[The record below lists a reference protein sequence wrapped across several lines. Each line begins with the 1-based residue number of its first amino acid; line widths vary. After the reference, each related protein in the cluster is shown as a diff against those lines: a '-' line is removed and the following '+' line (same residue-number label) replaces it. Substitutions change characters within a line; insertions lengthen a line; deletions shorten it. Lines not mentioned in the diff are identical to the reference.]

1 MHNYPPL
8 LRETADPPKKLHV
21 LGQPLN
27 PKDRYFAIVGTRRPS
42 LYGKQMAEEFA
53 YILAR
58 KEFVIVSG
66 LAYGIDSIAHE
77 AALEAG
83 GKTVAVLGGGFNA
96 STFSSL
102 GSRRA
107 LAEKIK
113 SHGTLVTEFDSN
125 VVPTKNTFPQRNR
138 IIAGMSLA
146 TLVIEAPVHSGAL
159 ITGRF
164 ALEYNRDVFALPGNI
179 TQETS
184 RGGNQ
189 LIRDCKA
196 FPVTCLEDIFEYL
209 GMGAA
214 VKASNN
220 GTAAAHILSPDEKT
234 IYELLK
240 NSPLHVDDISA
251 NTKLPTSRVNAILS
265 LLELKGLITINNSHA
280 FTTR

>member
-1 MHNYPPL
+1 MQNYPPL
-8 LRETADPPKKLHV
+8 LHETADPPKKLRI

-42 LYGKQMAEEFA
+42 SYGKQMAEEFSFA
-53 YILAR
+53 LASR
-58 KEFVIVSG
+58 GFVIVSG
-66 LAYGIDSIAHE
+66 LAFGIDAIAHR
-77 AALEAG
+77 AALDAG
-83 GKTVAVLGGGFNA
+83 GKTIAVLGSGLNHIGPPCNIP
-96 STFSSL
+96 
-102 GSRRA
+102 
-107 LAEKIK
+107 LAREIQKTGAII
-113 SHGTLVTEFDSN
+113 TEYDDD
-125 VVPTKNTFPQRNR
+125 VAPAKHTFPERNR

-159 ITGRF
+159 ITGRL

-184 RGGNQ
+184 RGANQ

-209 GMGAA
+209 GIGGAIET
-214 VKASNN
+214 SNN
-220 GTAAAHILSPDEKT
+220 GNAAHVLSSDEKT

-265 LLELKGLITINNSHA
+265 LLELKGLVIVNGAYA